1 VCISLSISSSL
12 KLHRNPNHD
21 TLIPAICSLLS
32 SSASDDIISD
42 QMVELIGLEDLDLV
56 MMLLEKREISNQ
68 IVSSFL
74 WGWFQVA

>member
-1 VCISLSISSSL
+1 VCISLSILSSL
-12 KLHRNPNHD
+12 KVYRNPNHD

-32 SSASDDIISD
+32 SSASNDIISD

-56 MMLLEKREISNQ
+56 MMLLEKRETSNQ

-74 WGWFQVA
+74 WGWFQVF